1 MLSKDMVNR
10 RQVLMGATVG
20 ALGIGA
26 AALSPMTALAAESS
40 GLVGTWDVQITDL
53 SAPGG
58 PTTVEGATTF
68 APGGGLVT
76 MDSGQSSTGI
86 GSWAKKGRAFSARFM
101 QFGFGPP
108 GPSKVVVG
116 VKGKLSEEDSIS
128 GTFTYKVYDLQGN
141 LIFGAGNGTFIG
153 KRFSAA

>member
-1 MLSKDMVNR
+1 MSNDLLNR
-10 RQVLMGATVG
+10 RQLLLGATAG

-26 AALSPMTALAAESS
+26 AALAPMTAMAAESS

-53 SAPGG
+53 TTPNG
-58 PTTVEGATTF
+58 PTTFEGATTF

-76 MDSGQSSTGI
+76 MASDQPSTGL
-86 GSWAKKGRAFSARFM
+86 GSWAQKGGGAFRARFM

-108 GPSKVVVG
+108 GPSKVVISI
-116 VKGKLSEEDSIS
+116 KGTLSEDSIS

-141 LIFGAGNGTFIG
+141 VIFGNGKGTFTG